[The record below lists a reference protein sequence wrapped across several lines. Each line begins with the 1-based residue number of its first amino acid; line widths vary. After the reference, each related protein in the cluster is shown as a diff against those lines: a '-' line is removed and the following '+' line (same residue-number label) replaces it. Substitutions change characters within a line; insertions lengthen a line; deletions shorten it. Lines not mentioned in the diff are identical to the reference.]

1 MKKIF
6 SLLIFICAT
15 SLAARAQT
23 YIYDG
28 HGNIIGGSHIHTKP
42 GSVLTIKDSV
52 TGNTFLLDSAHIHI
66 YAFNAKGDTIW
77 KTDPWK
83 DNKIEVYR
91 VKRPV
96 IVQFYLANNKWTD
109 NKEVIGIVYN
119 NTQFGIV
126 NKETG
131 KFTWLG
137 QD

>member
-1 MKKIF
+1 ME
-6 SLLIFICAT
+6 
-15 SLAARAQT
+15 
-23 YIYDG
+23 
-28 HGNIIGGSHIHTKP
+28 
-42 GSVLTIKDSV
+42 
-52 TGNTFLLDSAHIHI
+52 
-66 YAFNAKGDTIW
+66 
-77 KTDPWK
+77 TDPWK

-119 NTQFGIV
+119 NTQFAIV

>member
-66 YAFNAKGDTIW
+66 YAFNARGDTIW
-77 KTDPWK
+77 KLTPGRIIK
-83 DNKIEVYR
+83 LKC
-91 VKRPV
+91 
-96 IVQFYLANNKWTD
+96 
-109 NKEVIGIVYN
+109 
-119 NTQFGIV
+119 
-126 NKETG
+126 TG
-131 KFTWLG
+131 
-137 QD
+137 